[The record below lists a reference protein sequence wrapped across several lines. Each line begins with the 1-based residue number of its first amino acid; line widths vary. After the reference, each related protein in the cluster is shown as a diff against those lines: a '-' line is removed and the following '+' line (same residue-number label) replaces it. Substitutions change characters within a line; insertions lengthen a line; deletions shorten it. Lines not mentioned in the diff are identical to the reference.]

1 MFQSLT
7 RDHASHASLTF
18 DSWKRGWRSLL
29 LRRFTGH
36 PHVEEAVVPPVT
48 EQLIL
53 LVTRGAV
60 DIESGGDDGRWRS
73 ARYTPGRIGMTAPGR
88 PSRLRWRTVSAEP
101 HETLQLHLP
110 TGMVSRLVEEL
121 WDRDPRQ
128 VRMPD
133 ALATTDPVLEQTML
147 GLLRAAEEG
156 VPDLYAESAAEFI
169 MLHALVRHG
178 GLPSPRPAG
187 RDDERVRRARSF
199 LRENLSQPLSLAE
212 IAAEAGMSRYH
223 FLRVFQRQTGE
234 TPHRYLTRLRIEQA
248 RHELEHGTATVT
260 EVALRCGF
268 ASRTHFTTA
277 FRRQVGTTPSAYRRL
292 HVP

>member
-1 MFQSLT
+1 MFQSLAL
-7 RDHASHASLTF
+7 DNSGYADLTF
-18 DSWKRGWRSLL
+18 DSRERGWRSLL
-29 LRRFTGH
+29 LRRYTGH
-36 PHVEEAVVPPVT
+36 PHVEEAVIPPVA

-53 LVTRGAV
+53 VVTRGAF

-110 TGMVSRLVEEL
+110 ARTVSRMVEEL
-121 WDRDPRQ
+121 WDRDPQ
-128 VRMPD
+128 LVRMPD
-133 ALATTDPVLEQTML
+133 ALATIDPVLEQTML
-147 GLLRAAEEG
+147 GLLQAAEAG

-178 GLPSPRPAG
+178 GLPAPRPAG

-199 LRENLSQPLSLAE
+199 LRENLAQPLSLAE

-248 RHELEHGTATVT
+248 RQELEHGTATVA
-260 EVALRCGF
+260 EVAVRCGF
-268 ASRTHFTTA
+268 AGRTHFTTM
-277 FRRQVGTTPSAYRRL
+277 FRRQAGVTPSAYRRL
-292 HVP
+292 HLR